1 MSFFSHHD
9 LHQFIASYGYWAIAF
24 FVAIESM
31 GIPMP
36 GETILIAGAGYAGTH
51 DGNLAL
57 IILSAALGAI
67 IGDNIGYL
75 AGRKLGAPVLQR
87 HGSTIGM
94 TPARLKLGQYLFM
107 RYGGSVVFFG
117 RFVAVLRCLAAFL
130 AGVNR
135 MPWLRFLAANAAGA
149 FVWATVV
156 GVAAY
161 ALGREIHQIRG
172 PIGFA
177 TVAAAGAAII
187 WIALYLR
194 RHETEM
200 QIAAEKALPDSTS

>member
-1 MSFFSHHD
+1 
-9 LHQFIASYGYWAIAF
+9 
-24 FVAIESM
+24 
-31 GIPMP
+31 
-36 GETILIAGAGYAGTH
+36 
-51 DGNLAL
+51 
-57 IILSAALGAI
+57 
-67 IGDNIGYL
+67 
-75 AGRKLGAPVLQR
+75 
-87 HGSTIGM
+87 M

-149 FVWATVV
+149 FVWATGI

-161 ALGREIHQIRG
+161 SLGREIHQIRG
-172 PIGFA
+172 PVGFA
-177 TVAAAGAAII
+177 TVAVATAAII

-194 RHETEM
+194 RHEAEM
-200 QIAAEKALPDSTS
+200 QAAAEKALPDSAS